1 MHKWKISQKT
11 SHGRKQMKRCWR
23 FTIKIIII
31 VTIYYVLLQFF
42 FRAFLYNSIHTHI
55 WNFVVPSYVMRNVVG
70 TFVYV
75 QYFLPQFII
84 SNVTYNSYLFH

>member
-11 SHGRKQMKRCWR
+11 SHGRRQMKRYWR
-23 FTIKIIII
+23 FTIEITIT

-42 FRAFLYNSIHTHI
+42 FRAFLYNSIHKHI
-55 WNFVVPSYVMRNVVG
+55 WNFVVPSYVVG
-70 TFVYV
+70 TFVYE
-75 QYFLPQFII
+75 QYFLPQFIM